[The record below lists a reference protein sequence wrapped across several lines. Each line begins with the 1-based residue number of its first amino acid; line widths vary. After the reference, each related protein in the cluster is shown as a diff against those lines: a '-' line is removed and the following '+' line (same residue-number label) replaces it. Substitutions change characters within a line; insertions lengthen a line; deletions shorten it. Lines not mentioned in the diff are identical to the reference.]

1 MSSTSYKF
9 SLRVASAALV
19 FAAAPTLWAN
29 HPVVLE
35 GNCNVPPAGNSVA
48 ATGVCGD
55 WDGDGVI
62 GVDEDNDGDRV
73 FGTFAGA
80 NGAAGANN
88 NGTIT
93 IVTSGVFAEPMSLT
107 GNITVQAAPGV
118 EANFDAV
125 LQGDA
130 GSGARMGMSGVTINA
145 ASSRFVVLRNLT
157 IRNWTTGIQVIGDS
171 KVLIDN
177 CKVEHNTN
185 YGIWASGNS
194 SVLVDSS
201 TVIATGRRVNP
212 GTGDYP
218 SGMAPLPGNGIE
230 FSDMATG
237 AVVGSTVTGSVGNG
251 ITTPS
256 GKGFTVGPDLRQKNT
271 VFGNGRDFSVK

>member
-1 MSSTSYKF
+1 MSSTSYEF
-9 SLRVASAALV
+9 SLRAASAALL
-19 FAAAPTLWAN
+19 FASAPALLAN

-35 GNCNVPPAGNSVA
+35 GNCNVPPAGSSA
-48 ATGVCGD
+48 AAVGVCGD

-62 GVDEDNDGDRV
+62 GVNEDNDGDRV
-73 FGTFAGA
+73 FGTFTGA

-93 IVTSGVFAEPMSLT
+93 IVTSGVFAEPMMLA

-130 GSGARMGMSGVTINA
+130 GSGARMGISGVTINA
-145 ASSRFVVLRNLT
+145 ASTRFVVLRNLT
-157 IRNWTTGIQVIGDS
+157 IRNWTVGIQVNGDS
-171 KVLIDN
+171 KVLIEN

-185 YGIWASGNS
+185 YGIWAADSS

-201 TVIATGRRVNP
+201 MVIATGRRVNP

-218 SGMAPLPGNGIE
+218 AGMSPMPGNGVE
-230 FSDMATG
+230 FSGMATG
-237 AVVGSTVTGSVGNG
+237 AVVDSTVTGSVGNG
-251 ITTPS
+251 ITDAERQGLHGWS
-256 GKGFTVGPDLRQKNT
+256 GSAPEEHGIRQ
-271 VFGNGRDFSVK
+271 RP

>member
-1 MSSTSYKF
+1 MISTTYKF
-9 SLRVASAALV
+9 NLRAASAALL
-19 FAAAPTLWAN
+19 FASAPALLAN

-35 GNCNVPPAGNSVA
+35 GNCNVPPAGNA
-48 ATGVCGD
+48 AAAVGVCGD

-62 GVDEDNDGDRV
+62 GVGEDNDGDRV

-93 IVTSGVFAEPMSLT
+93 IVTSGVFAEPMLLT

-157 IRNWTTGIQVIGDS
+157 IRNWTAGIQVSGDS
-171 KVLIDN
+171 KVLIEN

-185 YGIWASGNS
+185 YGIWAADNA
-194 SVLVDSS
+194 SVLIDGSK
-201 TVIATGRRVNP
+201 VIATGRRMNP
-212 GTGDYP
+212 ATGDFP
-218 SGMAPLPGNGIE
+218 SGMAPMPGNGIE
-230 FSDMATG
+230 YSDMATG
-237 AVVGSTVTGSVGNG
+237 AVVNSTVTGSVGSG
-251 ITTPS
+251 ITTPN
-256 GKGFTVGPDLRQKNT
+256 GKGFTGGPDLRQKNT

>member
-1 MSSTSYKF
+1 MSPTFYKF
-9 SLRVASAALV
+9 GLRAASAALML
-19 FAAAPTLWAN
+19 AAAPALWAN

-35 GNCNVPPAGNSVA
+35 GNCNVPPAGNSA
-48 ATGVCGD
+48 AAAGVCGD

-62 GVDEDNDGDRV
+62 GVEEDADGDRV

-80 NGAAGANN
+80 NGVDGANN

-93 IVTSGVFAEPMSLT
+93 IVTSGVFAEPMTLT

-130 GSGARMGMSGVTINA
+130 DSGARMGMSGVTINA
-145 ASSRFVVLRNLT
+145 ASTRYVVLRNLT
-157 IRNWTTGIQVIGDS
+157 IRNWTTGIQVSGDS
-171 KVLIDN
+171 KALIEN
-177 CKVEHNTN
+177 CKIEHNTN
-185 YGIWASGNS
+185 YGIWASDNS
-194 SVLVDSS
+194 SVLVESS
-201 TVIATGRRVNP
+201 AVIATGRRVSP
-212 GTGDYP
+212 ATGDFP
-218 SGMAPLPGNGIE
+218 SGMAPMPGNGIE

-237 AVVGSTVTGSVGNG
+237 AVVNSTVTGSVGNG
-251 ITTPS
+251 ITTAS

-271 VFGNGRDFSVK
+271 VVGNGRDFSVK